1 MAHRQQ
7 VPRAS
12 VLVIGAGLAGLAA
25 AIRLIDAGLEATVLE
40 ARDRVGGRV
49 WSDRLRRVSGGGGRQ
64 AEIDPRVSTH
74 GATEMVIERGA
85 EFVLEGYDV
94 MREWLDRFGLTL
106 AETGM
111 SYYVREPRGVHGVS
125 TNDMAKGARVLA
137 SLPRHPGDSVA
148 DLLAGAPLTPDLAE
162 AILSRI
168 EVSSAHVAAD
178 LNPEVIDHIASL
190 EPLPSWRVAQGNQS
204 LPLAMAEH
212 LGERVH
218 LNCAVT
224 AIRWDHHGV
233 AVLTDEGEWH
243 ADHVVVTVPLPILLD
258 LLIDPPLPDEVRE
271 ALGRQAMG
279 VAAKCHVPLEAPAPT
294 SAVLSVPE
302 RMWCWTA
309 EDGDGAVPPVLN
321 AFAGTLD
328 AVTALSD
335 TSGRRWAARLAEL
348 RPDLQL
354 RPLDAVIT
362 TWHDDPWSRGAY
374 SAPTVRTRS
383 DDPSSMASPC
393 GPVHFAGEHT
403 AGEWSGLMEGALRS
417 GIRAADEVVAAAI

>member
-1 MAHRQQ
+1 MARPVQI
-7 VPRAS
+7 PRPS
-12 VLVIGAGLAGLAA
+12 VLVVGAGLAGLAA
-25 AIRLIDAGLEATVLE
+25 AVRMTDAGLNVTVLE

-49 WSDRLRRVSGGGGRQ
+49 WSDRLRRVSSSGGRH
-64 AEIDPRVSTH
+64 AEIDPRISTL

-85 EFVLEGYDV
+85 EFVLDGYDV
-94 MREWLDRFGLTL
+94 MRKWLDRFGLTL

-111 SYYVREPRGVHGVS
+111 SYYVREPRGVDGVS
-125 TNDMAKGARVLA
+125 VDGMAKGARILA
-137 SLPRHPGDSVA
+137 GMARHPGDSVA
-148 DLLAGAPLTPDLAE
+148 DLLTRAPLSPDVAE
-162 AILSRI
+162 AIRSRL
-168 EVSSAHVAAD
+168 EVSSAYVAVD

-212 LGERVH
+212 LGERIH
-218 LNCAVT
+218 LNSAVT
-224 AIRWDHHGV
+224 AIHWDHQGV
-233 AVLTDEGEWH
+233 VVVTGEGEWRANH
-243 ADHVVVTVPLPILLD
+243 AVVTVPLPILLD
-258 LLIDPPLPDEVRE
+258 LPLDPPLPDEVRD

-279 VAAKCHVPLEAPAPT
+279 VAAKCHVPLEAAAPT

-309 EDGDGAVPPVLN
+309 EGGDGLVAPVLN
-321 AFAGTLD
+321 SFAGTLQ

-362 TWHDDPWSRGAY
+362 TWHDDPWARGAY
-374 SAPTVRTRS
+374 SAPTVRTTS
-383 DDPSSMASPC
+383 DDPSSMARPC

-417 GIRAADEVVAAAI
+417 GVRAADEVVAAAT